1 MTQDEHTQSPRV
13 AVLAGAT
20 GLVGMAL
27 LAQLQT
33 DGAYG
38 RVIAPARRS
47 LSVAQA
53 GKLERVPLN
62 AEIPGPVDTY
72 FCALGTTQRR
82 AGSRA
87 AFRAVDVD
95 LVLELARRARA
106 AGARTAV
113 IVSSVGADARAP
125 SFYLRCKGEMEASMR
140 TLGFA
145 ALHLLRPSL
154 LIGKRQESRPAEAF
168 AQWVA
173 PAYTGLLRGSLAR
186 YRPVSVDEV
195 ARQMRVAAAMS
206 ENGVR
211 VHHRSSDGWEMPAA

>member
-87 AFRAVDVD
+87 AFRAIDVE

-140 TLGFA
+140 TLGFS

-173 PAYTGLLRGSLAR
+173 PAYTGLLRGGLAR

-206 ENGVR
+206 ETGVR